1 LQIKENIKMKK
12 ITFIYLFVL
21 LAFSA
26 CKNKNTITL
35 QPQTVSVIKVLPSE
49 DSISREFPFISKAY
63 QSSELSF
70 RVGGPLT
77 NFEIQAGDYFKKGEL
92 IASIDQ
98 RDFLLNKEAKE
109 SQYIRAKA
117 EYERV
122 KSLYEKKNVSAKIF
136 DNAKTNYC
144 LTKTAYETAV
154 NALKDT
160 RLVAPFDGYIQN
172 VTAEVHQVVRP
183 NQVVTSFINI
193 EQLKLESYIPEN
205 VSLSFKEISVIN
217 VSFDAIKEVEILADS
232 WNISKSTTSNN
243 ISYLLTTVVDNKNN
257 DYDLL
262 GGMTGTIR
270 FTQPRDVESKSLMIP
285 QIAVCNRPSIGTYV
299 WLYNPTTKKI
309 RTTPVS
315 LGALQ
320 KNAYVEIT
328 KGLEENDMVV
338 TSGHNYL
345 SNNMSVLIANK

>member
-1 LQIKENIKMKK
+1 MRKNI
-12 ITFIYLFVL
+12 FIYLATL

-26 CKNKNTITL
+26 CHNDKAINT
-35 QPQTVSVIKVLPSE
+35 QPQTVSIGKVLQSE
-49 DSISREFPFISKAY
+49 DSIRRTFPFISKAY
-63 QSSELSF
+63 QSSDLSF

-77 NFEIQAGDYFKKGEL
+77 NFDLRAGEYYKKGEI

-136 DNAKTNYC
+136 DNARTNYC
-144 LTKTAYETAV
+144 LSKTAYESAV
-154 NALKDT
+154 NALNDT
-160 RLVAPFDGYIQN
+160 RLIAPFNGYIQN
-172 VTAEVHQVVRP
+172 VTAEAHQVVRA
-183 NQVVTSFINI
+183 NQIVLSFINI
-193 EQLKLESYIPEN
+193 EQLKLESYLPEN
-205 VSLSFKEISVIN
+205 VSLNSKDIKSIK
-217 VSFDAIKEVEILADS
+217 VSFDAHKGVNISVSS
-232 WNISKSTTSNN
+232 WDISKSTTSNN
-243 ISYLLTTVVDNKNN
+243 ISFLLTSIIDNK
-257 DYDLL
+257 DSDFDLL
-262 GGMTGTIR
+262 GGMTGTIS
-270 FTQPRDVESKSLMIP
+270 FTQSRDLKYKSLLIP

-315 LGALQ
+315 LGVLQ

-338 TSGHNYL
+338 TTGHNYL
-345 SNNMSVLIANK
+345 SNNMSVIIANN